1 MGNFMIITDT
11 NSNIMPKDAQE
22 LGIETVTMPFNID
35 GNEYMD
41 GVDLTNEEFYQKM
54 QAGADIKT
62 SQPSQFFLEE
72 MWERILKEYDEIL
85 YIPTSSGLSGTCENA
100 KVYAEKYNGKIHI
113 VDNHRI
119 SVFLKESVHHA
130 IALKE
135 QGKSAKE
142 IKEILEN
149 TAHKQT
155 TYLVVNKLKYL
166 KKGGRVSPAVAAI
179 GDMISLKPILYTRG
193 QNFDKCG
200 MALSMGAAK
209 KKMIEKIKF
218 DLENEFKED
227 YDKGYMTVS
236 VAHANCLKDAL
247 RFKEDIEKAL
257 PNLKFRFVDD
267 MSLSVACHVGPGAF
281 AISVSYND
289 TL

>member
-1 MGNFMIITDT
+1 MEKLMIITDT

-35 GNEYMD
+35 GDEYMD
-41 GVDLTNEEFYQKM
+41 GVDLTNEEFFQKM
-54 QAGADIKT
+54 QMGADIKT
-62 SQPSQFFLEE
+62 SQPSQFYLEE
-72 MWERILKEYDEIL
+72 MWERILKDYEEIL

-100 KVYAEKYNGKIHI
+100 KIHAEKYNGRIHI

-119 SVFLKESVHHA
+119 SVFLKEAVYHA

-135 QGKSAKE
+135 QGKSAAE
-142 IKEILEN
+142 IKEILEA
-149 TAHKQT
+149 TAHKQS

-193 QNFDKCG
+193 QNFDKCA
-200 MALSMGAAK
+200 MALSMAQAK
-209 KKMIEKIKF
+209 KRMIDRIKS

-227 YDKGYMTVS
+227 YENGHMTVS

-247 RFKEDIEKAL
+247 RFKEEIEKAL
-257 PNLKFRFVDD
+257 PKLKFRFVDD

-281 AISVSYND
+281 AISVSFND
-289 TL
+289 LV